1 MPRPK
6 RALSGID
13 PNIATPQEPASG
25 KRKKVTTET
34 SSPDNAASNAQSEG
48 RDEIKAA
55 APRYIPI
62 ARPFW
67 DIRAEEFDK
76 EVDDDDES
84 ESSDAEDT
92 ETLRIRDDLDS
103 PEWPWTLSSSA
114 IDKYHELKKQAEL
127 RDQDMQGVYVY
138 NDFTAYGVNEVVD
151 NWLKDFH
158 REVSR
163 KSKSPYTVWAELE
176 ALSWFLQLDYTNIWF
191 SGDDSH
197 GYAETLALVGKA
209 LLTGIDI
216 LKTNKLFKPYKPEGD
231 SGIRNIP
238 TVLALFVQ
246 FAKTWISI
254 GGDHYGETKWV
265 SKVGKVARENGI
277 EIKGPYKFHE
287 VAEKMLKPVDENKPR
302 QKKKV
307 VRFDNGTWGIPKVV
321 ELYSDEDDMAIRDN
335 GDYSIKGWKEAFEDY
350 SMDHGKGPNNTIG
363 GSSYDITKL
372 PQTKKRL
379 SQAKK
384 KQYRITGF

>member
-55 APRYIPI
+55 APRFIPI

-151 NWLKDFH
+151 NW
-158 REVSR
+158 
-163 KSKSPYTVWAELE
+163 
-176 ALSWFLQLDYTNIWF
+176 
-191 SGDDSH
+191 
-197 GYAETLALVGKA
+197 
-209 LLTGIDI
+209 
-216 LKTNKLFKPYKPEGD
+216 
-231 SGIRNIP
+231 
-238 TVLALFVQ
+238 
-246 FAKTWISI
+246 
-254 GGDHYGETKWV
+254 
-265 SKVGKVARENGI
+265 
-277 EIKGPYKFHE
+277 
-287 VAEKMLKPVDENKPR
+287 
-302 QKKKV
+302 
-307 VRFDNGTWGIPKVV
+307 VR
-321 ELYSDEDDMAIRDN
+321 
-335 GDYSIKGWKEAFEDY
+335 
-350 SMDHGKGPNNTIG
+350 
-363 GSSYDITKL
+363 
-372 PQTKKRL
+372 
-379 SQAKK
+379 
-384 KQYRITGF
+384 